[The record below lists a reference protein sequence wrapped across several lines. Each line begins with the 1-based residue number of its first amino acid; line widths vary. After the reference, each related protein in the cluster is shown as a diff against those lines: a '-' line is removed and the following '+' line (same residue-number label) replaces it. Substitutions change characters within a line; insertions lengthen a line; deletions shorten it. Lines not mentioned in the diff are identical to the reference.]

1 MNYNEYNDRIG
12 LSAELY
18 EKTLSG
24 VKSAV
29 SKHNQ
34 IQKRRKTAILSAAAC
49 FVVFACSIS
58 AVKYLGK
65 NPTANLFEV
74 TVNTPTEN
82 SNNDGSI
89 RIKTENSKYPHKIM
103 IDNKIYSQYYFGDEK
118 GDKDNNIELKQSE
131 IGELICLLD
140 YSNLT
145 DDLSNFEPISSE
157 DAKTNKFYKA
167 KAYKYTKAKNDN
179 IIIVQV
185 KNEYYMFYFNGLTT
199 DYTIEELLNVYTAE
213 GTNGIAC
220 IEIWQDEYYNYTIQ
234 IPEDEDITGT
244 DIRPLLK
251 GTVTD
256 KEAIKSIL
264 RILKEEHTKLSA
276 NDNYLSDYDIALR
289 NSGLINDY
297 PPLMS
302 EYGVYDLRIIFSDG
316 SDLISDRY
324 NLDIF
329 MQKDF
334 FYLNN
339 ICHKGDTIY
348 YSLENS
354 DYDELTEI
362 IKSSLL

>member
-1 MNYNEYNDRIG
+1 MNYNEYNDRID

-18 EKTLSG
+18 EKTLSS

-34 IQKRRKTAILSAAAC
+34 VQKRRKTVFLSAAAC

-65 NPTANLFEV
+65 NPTANLFEA

-89 RIKTENSKYPHKIM
+89 KINTENSKYPHKII
-103 IDNKIYSQYYFGDEK
+103 IDSKIYSQYYFGDEK
-118 GDKDNNIELKQSE
+118 GDKNNNIDLKQSE
-131 IGELICLLD
+131 IGEFICEID
-140 YSNLT
+140 YFNLT
-145 DDLSNFEPISSE
+145 DDLAAFEPMSADE
-157 DAKTNKFYKA
+157 AKSNKFYKA

-179 IIIVQV
+179 IIIVQA
-185 KNEYYMFYFNGLTT
+185 KNEYYMFYLNGLTT

-213 GTNGIAC
+213 GANGIAC

-234 IPEDEDITGT
+234 IPDDEDITGT

-256 KEAIKSIL
+256 KEAINSIL
-264 RILKEEHTKLSA
+264 SILKKEHTKLSA
-276 NDNYLSDYDIALR
+276 YDNYSSDYDKALR
-289 NSGLINDY
+289 KYCDKINDC
-297 PPLMS
+297 PLMS
-302 EYGVYDLRIIFSDG
+302 EYGVYELRIIFSDG
-316 SDLISDRY
+316 SELISDKY
-324 NLDIF
+324 NLDIL

-334 FYLNN
+334 FYIDN